1 MGLPGAAMIQG
12 VEAGVYRRGESPVDR
27 LSEVFGERVQ
37 FRYTCLDRIVLHGY
51 LTGLQR
57 PGQLVHF
64 FHDVVGVA
72 CIEPKVLLGRTTAY
86 RQWMEQYTQ
95 GQGIPVLAAPTGVRK
110 EELVRPSYGKLGP
123 REGIA
128 CVLTSLENNRTFIS
142 YTPRRTPRSGDTTYR
157 RIETGRKRFQHLYW
171 YVWDPIM
178 GPMSLRVAT
187 YLPFTV
193 TCYLNGHHFVSE
205 RLREAGVALYQQDN
219 AILSVADPAALQA
232 AADALTPAVLR
243 ERCDYWVA
251 KLAPSFSPAER
262 AAVDLRYRY
271 SLAQIELATD
281 VIFAQPSPLR
291 ALFRRAVE
299 LGLLMGG
306 ADRTAHLFGRQITTR
321 YRGKLQTVLDRRN
334 EGHPVLRSYYRTSFV
349 KQYEK
354 AETLLRTE
362 TCINDPYHLNVGR
375 RLENLP
381 KLVERM
387 AATNQ
392 RFLDAQAELLACTVD
407 QGELARLA
415 RPIQVGQRRVPGL
428 RLQDDRLLRLLD
440 VLLHPG
446 SFVADWT
453 SRDVLARLLDRH
465 RLTETDYRPSQL
477 RYDLGKLRA
486 HGLVE
491 RIGRT
496 RRYCLTARGLK
507 LGVILVKLRTHL
519 LGPLATLATAS
530 APPPNTTH
538 GSAVEAAFRQVD
550 LAIDQLCTTLGLKA
564 AA

>member
-1 MGLPGAAMIQG
+1 M
-12 VEAGVYRRGESPVDR
+12 DR

-51 LTGLQR
+51 VTGLQR

-86 RQWMEQYTQ
+86 REWVDRYTA
-95 GQGIPVLAAPTGVRK
+95 GQGIPVLAAPKGMRK
-110 EELVRPSYGKLGP
+110 EELVRPYYGQLGP

-128 CVLTSLENNRTFIS
+128 CVLTSLENSRTFIS
-142 YTPRRTPRSGDTTYR
+142 YTPQRTPRSGDETYR
-157 RIETGRKRFQHLYW
+157 RIETGRKRFLHLYW

-187 YLPFTV
+187 YLPFTI

-205 RLREAGVALYQQDN
+205 RLRQAGVALYQRDN
-219 AILSVADPAALQA
+219 AILSVADPVALQT

-243 ERCDYWVA
+243 ERCDYWAAKVA
-251 KLAPSFSPAER
+251 PQFSSAER
-262 AAVDLRYRY
+262 TAVDLRYRY

-281 VIFAQPSPLR
+281 VIFQVPSPLR

-299 LGLLMGG
+299 LGLLLGG
-306 ADRTAHLFGRQITTR
+306 ADRTTHLFGRQITRR
-321 YRGKLQTVLDRRN
+321 YQGKLQTVLDRRN
-334 EGHPVLRSYYRTSFV
+334 AGHPVLRSYYQTSFV

-381 KLVERM
+381 KLVSRM
-387 AATNQ
+387 ADTNQ

-407 QGELARLA
+407 QGELTRLA
-415 RPIQVGQRRVPGL
+415 QPVQVGKRRVPGL
-428 RLQDDRLLRLLD
+428 RLQDDRVIRLLD

-453 SRDVLARLLDRH
+453 SRDVLARLLTRH
-465 RLTETDYRPSQL
+465 RLTETDYRLTQL

-486 HGLVE
+486 HGFVE

-496 RRYCLTARGLK
+496 RRYRLTARGLK
-507 LGVILVKLRTHL
+507 LGVLLVKLRARL
-519 LGPLATLATAS
+519 LGPLVTLATAPTS
-530 APPPNTTH
+530 SPETTNA
-538 GSAVEAAFRQVD
+538 SAVEAAFRQVD
-550 LAIDQLCTTLGLKA
+550 RAIDHLCTTLGLKA

>member
-1 MGLPGAAMIQG
+1 M
-12 VEAGVYRRGESPVDR
+12 DR

-57 PGQLVHF
+57 PEQLVHF
-64 FHDVVGVA
+64 FHEVVGVA

-86 RQWMEQYTQ
+86 REWVDRYTQ
-95 GQGIPVLAAPTGVRK
+95 GQGIPVLVAPKGVRK
-110 EELVRPSYGKLGP
+110 EEVVRPYYGKLGP
-123 REGIA
+123 QEGIA

-142 YTPRRTPRSGDTTYR
+142 YTPQRTPRSGDTTYR
-157 RIETGRKRFQHLYW
+157 RIETGRKRFLHLYW
-171 YVWDPIM
+171 YVWDPVM
-178 GPMSLRVAT
+178 GPMSLRVST
-187 YLPFTV
+187 YLPFTI
-193 TCYLNGHHFVSE
+193 TAYLNGHHFVSQ
-205 RLREAGVALYQQDN
+205 RLRQDGVGLYQQDN
-219 AILSVADPAALQA
+219 AILRVADPVALQA

-243 ERCDYWVA
+243 ERCDYWAA
-251 KLAPSFSPAER
+251 KLAPSFSPAEH
-262 AAVDLRYRY
+262 AAMDLRYRY

-281 VIFAQPSPLR
+281 IIFAEPSPLR

-306 ADRTAHLFGRQITTR
+306 ADRTAHLFGRQITSR

-334 EGHPVLRSYYRTSFV
+334 EGHPVLRAYYQTSFV
-349 KQYEK
+349 KQYDK

-362 TCINDPYHLNVGR
+362 TCVNNTYHLNVGR

-381 KLVERM
+381 KLVDRM
-387 AATNQ
+387 ADTNQ

-407 QGELARLA
+407 QGELTRLA
-415 RPIQVGQRRVPGL
+415 QPVQVGQHRVPGL
-428 RLQDDRLLRLLD
+428 RLQDDRVIRLLD

-465 RLTETDYRPSQL
+465 RLTDTDYRLTQL

-491 RIGRT
+491 RIGKT
-496 RRYCLTARGLK
+496 RRYRLTERGLK
-507 LGVILVKLRTHL
+507 LGVILVKLRTRL
-519 LGPLATLATAS
+519 LGPLATLVTAS
-530 APPPNTTH
+530 TAPPETTTD
-538 GSAVEAAFRQVD
+538 SAVEAAFRQVAS
-550 LAIDQLCTTLGLKA
+550 AIDHLCITLGLKPA
-564 AA
+564 A

>member
-1 MGLPGAAMIQG
+1 M
-12 VEAGVYRRGESPVDR
+12 DR

-64 FHDVVGVA
+64 FHDVVGID
-72 CIEPKVLLGRTTAY
+72 CIEPNVLLGRTTAY
-86 RQWMEQYTQ
+86 RAWVDRYTQ
-95 GQGIPVLAAPTGVRK
+95 GQGIPMLAAPKGVRK
-110 EELVRPSYGKLGP
+110 EELVRPYYGKLGP
-123 REGIA
+123 HEGIA

-142 YTPRRTPRSGDTTYR
+142 YRPQRMPRSGDMTYR
-157 RIETGRKRFQHLYW
+157 RIETGRKRFLHLYW
-171 YVWDPIM
+171 YVWDPVM

-187 YLPFTV
+187 YLPFTI
-193 TCYLNGHHFVSE
+193 TAYLNGHHFVSQ
-205 RLREAGVALYQQDN
+205 RLRQAGVGLYQQDH
-219 AILSVADPAALQA
+219 AILRVSDPVALQA
-232 AADALTPAVLR
+232 AADALTPAVLQ
-243 ERCDYWVA
+243 ERIDYWAA
-251 KLAPSFSPAER
+251 KLAPAFSPAEH
-262 AAVDLRYRY
+262 AAMDLRYRY

-281 VIFAQPSPLR
+281 VIVAEPSPLR

-306 ADRTAHLFGRQITTR
+306 ADRTAHLFGRQITSR

-334 EGHPVLRSYYRTSFV
+334 EGHPVLRAYYRTSFV

-362 TCINDPYHLNVGR
+362 TCINDPYHLDVGR

-381 KLVERM
+381 KLVTRM
-387 AATNQ
+387 AETNQ

-407 QGELARLA
+407 QGELTRLA
-415 RPIQVGQRRVPGL
+415 QPVQVGKRRVPGL
-428 RLQDDRLLRLLD
+428 RLQDDRVIRLLD

-446 SFVADWT
+446 GFVADWT
-453 SRDVLARLLDRH
+453 SRDVLVRLLDRH
-465 RLTETDYRPSQL
+465 RLTETEYRLSQL

-486 HGLVE
+486 HGFVE

-496 RRYCLTARGLK
+496 RRYRLTERGLK
-507 LGVILVKLRTHL
+507 LGVILVKLRTRL
-519 LGPLATLATAS
+519 LGPLATLVAAPASRPETAID
-530 APPPNTTH
+530 
-538 GSAVEAAFRQVD
+538 SAVEAAFRQVD
-550 LAIDQLCTTLGLKA
+550 LAVDHLCIALGLKVA
-564 AA
+564 A

>member
-1 MGLPGAAMIQG
+1 M
-12 VEAGVYRRGESPVDR
+12 DR
-27 LSEVFGERVQ
+27 LSDLFGERVQ
-37 FRYTCLDRIVLHGY
+37 FRYACLDRLVLHGY

-72 CIEPKVLLGRTTAY
+72 CIEPRVLLGRTTEY
-86 RQWMEQYTQ
+86 RDWVDRYTQ
-95 GQGIPVLAAPTGVRK
+95 GQGLPVLAASKGVRK
-110 EELVRPSYGKLGP
+110 EELVRPYYGKLGP
-123 REGIA
+123 QEGIA
-128 CVLTSLENNRTFIS
+128 CVLTSLENSRTFIS
-142 YTPRRTPRSGDTTYR
+142 YSPQRTPQSGDTNYR
-157 RIETGRKRFQHLYW
+157 RIETGRKRFLHLYW
-171 YVWDPIM
+171 YVWDPVM

-193 TCYLNGHHFVSE
+193 TCYLNGHHFVSQ
-205 RLREAGVALYQQDN
+205 RLRQAGVGLYQQDN
-219 AILSVADPAALQA
+219 AILRVADPVALQA
-232 AADALTPAVLR
+232 AADALTPAVLQ
-243 ERCDYWVA
+243 ERCDYWAA
-251 KLAPSFSPAER
+251 KLAPSFSPAEHT
-262 AAVDLRYRY
+262 AMDLRYRY

-281 VIFAQPSPLR
+281 VIFAEPSPLR
-291 ALFRRAVE
+291 GLFRRAVE

-306 ADRTAHLFGRQITTR
+306 ADRTAHLFGRQITAR
-321 YRGKLQTVLDRRN
+321 YGGKLQTVLDRRN
-334 EGHPVLRSYYRTSFV
+334 EGHPVLRAYYRTSFV

-362 TCINDPYHLNVGR
+362 TCVNDPYHLDVGR

-381 KLVERM
+381 KLVTRM
-387 AATNQ
+387 ADTNQ

-407 QGELARLA
+407 QGELTRLA
-415 RPIQVGQRRVPGL
+415 QPVQVGKRRVPGL
-428 RLQDDRLLRLLD
+428 RLQDDRVIRLLD

-465 RLTETDYRPSQL
+465 RLAEADYRLSQL

-496 RRYCLTARGLK
+496 RRYRLTQRGLK
-507 LGVILVKLRTHL
+507 LGVILVKLRTRL
-519 LGPLATLATAS
+519 LGPLATLVTAPES
-530 APPPNTTH
+530 RPETTND
-538 GSAVEAAFRQVD
+538 SAVEAAFRQVD
-550 LAIDQLCTTLGLKA
+550 HAIDHLCITLGPKA

>member
-1 MGLPGAAMIQG
+1 M
-12 VEAGVYRRGESPVDR
+12 DR

-72 CIEPKVLLGRTTAY
+72 CIEPKVLLGRTAGY
-86 RQWMEQYTQ
+86 RDWVDRYTQ
-95 GQGIPVLAAPTGVRK
+95 GQGIPVLAAPKGVRK
-110 EELVRPSYGKLGP
+110 EEVVRPYYGKLGP
-123 REGIA
+123 HEGIA

-142 YTPRRTPRSGDTTYR
+142 YTPQRTPRSGDTTYR
-157 RIETGRKRFQHLYW
+157 RIETGRKRFLHLYW
-171 YVWDPIM
+171 YVWDPVM
-178 GPMSLRVAT
+178 GPMSLRVST

-193 TCYLNGHHFVSE
+193 TAYCNGHHFVSQ
-205 RLREAGVALYQQDN
+205 RLHRAGVGLYQRDN
-219 AILSVADPAALQA
+219 AILSVSDPVALQA
-232 AADALTPAVLR
+232 AADALSPAVLR
-243 ERCDYWVA
+243 ARCDYWAA
-251 KLAPSFSPAER
+251 KLAPSFSPAEH
-262 AAVDLRYRY
+262 AAMDLRYRY

-281 VIFAQPSPLR
+281 VIFAEPSPLR

-299 LGLLMGG
+299 LGLLLGG
-306 ADRTAHLFGRQITTR
+306 ADRISHLFGRQITSR

-362 TCINDPYHLNVGR
+362 TCVNDPYHLNVGR

-381 KLVERM
+381 TLVTRM
-387 AATNQ
+387 AETNQ

-407 QGELARLA
+407 QGELTRLA
-415 RPIQVGQRRVPGL
+415 QPVQIGKRRVPGL
-428 RLQDDRLLRLLD
+428 RLQDDRVIRLLD

-465 RLTETDYRPSQL
+465 RLSETDYRLSQL

-486 HGLVE
+486 HGFVE

-496 RRYCLTARGLK
+496 RRYRLTERGLK
-507 LGVILVKLRTHL
+507 LGVLLVKLRTRL
-519 LGPLATLATAS
+519 LGPLATLVTAPV
-530 APPPNTTH
+530 PPTDTTND
-538 GSAVEAAFRQVD
+538 SAVEAAFRQVD
-550 LAIDQLCTTLGLKA
+550 LAVDHLCTTLGLKA

>member
-1 MGLPGAAMIQG
+1 M
-12 VEAGVYRRGESPVDR
+12 DR

-51 LTGLQR
+51 LTGQQR

-72 CIEPKVLLGRTTAY
+72 CIEPTVLLGRTTAY
-86 RQWMEQYTQ
+86 RDWVDRYTR
-95 GQGIPVLAAPTGVRK
+95 GQGIPVLAAPKGARK
-110 EELVRPSYGKLGP
+110 EELVRPYYGKLGP

-128 CVLTSLENNRTFIS
+128 CVLTSLENTRTFIS
-142 YTPRRTPRSGDTTYR
+142 YAPRRTPRSGDANYR
-157 RIETGRKRFQHLYW
+157 RIETGRKRSQHLYW
-171 YVWDPIM
+171 YVWDPVM
-178 GPMSLRVAT
+178 GPMSVRVAT
-187 YLPFTV
+187 YLPFTI
-193 TCYLNGHHFVSE
+193 TAYLNGHHFVGE
-205 RLREAGVALYQQDN
+205 RLRRAGVSLYQQDN
-219 AILSVADPAALQA
+219 AILRVADPAALQA
-232 AADALTPAVLR
+232 ASDALTPAVLQ
-243 ERCDYWVA
+243 ERCDYWAA
-251 KLAPSFSPAER
+251 KLAPSFSPAEH
-262 AAVDLRYRY
+262 AAMDLRYRY

-281 VIFAQPSPLR
+281 VVFAEPSPLR

-299 LGLLMGG
+299 LGLLLGG
-306 ADRTAHLFGRQITTR
+306 ADRTAHLFGRQITSR

-362 TCINDPYHLNVGR
+362 TCINDTYHLNVGR

-381 KLVERM
+381 TLVTRM
-387 AATNQ
+387 GETNQ

-415 RPIQVGQRRVPGL
+415 QPVQVGKRRVPGL
-428 RLQDDRLLRLLD
+428 RLQDDRVLRLLD

-446 SFVADWT
+446 GFVADWT
-453 SRDVLARLLDRH
+453 SRDALARLLDRH
-465 RLTETDYRPSQL
+465 RLAEADYRLSQL

-486 HGLVE
+486 HGFVE

-496 RRYCLTARGLK
+496 RRYRLTARGLK
-507 LGVILVKLRTHL
+507 LGVILVKLRTRL

-530 APPPNTTH
+530 APSPDTTTD
-538 GSAVEAAFRQVD
+538 SAVEAAFRQVD
-550 LAIDQLCTTLGLKA
+550 RAIDHLCATLGLRPA
-564 AA
+564 A